1 MLLAVEEEAAVATT
15 VEVVVAAV
23 CDVEAV
29 ERTLKLRNI
38 GVTGHLSLGQKLTNE
53 TKWVKKGKVMC

>member
-1 MLLAVEEEAAVATT
+1 MLLAVEEEEEAAT

-38 GVTGHLSLGQKLTNE
+38 GVTRHLSLGQKLTHE
-53 TKWVKKGKVMC
+53 TKRVKKTKVMC

>member
-1 MLLAVEEEAAVATT
+1 MLLAVEEEEAAT

-38 GVTGHLSLGQKLTNE
+38 GVTGHLSLDQKLTNE